1 MVVNLFFCLFQA
13 WKRIQDQVSEKSM
26 RKHIT
31 SDVIAFLTQDE
42 EEEIMRL
49 EEKYN
54 VAVRRRAKIDG

>member
-1 MVVNLFFCLFQA
+1 MFQA
-13 WKRIQDQVSEKSM
+13 WKRIQDQVSEKSL

-31 SDVIAFLTQDE
+31 SDFIAFLTQDE

-54 VAVRRRAKIDG
+54 VAVRRREKMDG